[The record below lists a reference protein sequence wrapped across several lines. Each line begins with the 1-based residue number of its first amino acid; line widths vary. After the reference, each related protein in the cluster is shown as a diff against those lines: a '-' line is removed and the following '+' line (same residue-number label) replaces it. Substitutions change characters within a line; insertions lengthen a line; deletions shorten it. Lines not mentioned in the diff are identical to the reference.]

1 MPCSRALFNVRA
13 AAIRIGVNLLG
24 ADGTSLWTES
34 FDTQMTDVFAAQDTI
49 SQQVA
54 SRLRLHLTAAQ
65 HARLSKRPTSNALA
79 YDYYT
84 RGVYN
89 YDQRG
94 RGPAAR
100 DQNEATI
107 ELFKKALAADPN
119 YALAHA
125 KLAHAYAFHAVFIVP
140 DEQEKWISLAMDEI
154 NRADAIDAQLPET
167 HLARALVLYSN
178 VSGFPGSRR
187 DKRSSCGAAVR
198 SEHWP

>member
-1 MPCSRALFNVRA
+1 MTVRPASSVRHLLTEGVDAITAAKQLSVDAVLEGTVQRAGGRVRIA
-13 AAIRIGVNLLG
+13 VNLLR

-54 SRLRLHLTAAQ
+54 SRLRLQLTAAQ
-65 HARLSKRPTSNALA
+65 HARLSKRPTSNPIA

-125 KLAHAYAFHAVFIVP
+125 KLAHAYAFHAVHIVP
-140 DEQEKWISLAMDEI
+140 DEQEKWISLA
-154 NRADAIDAQLPET
+154 N
-167 HLARALVLYSN
+167 
-178 VSGFPGSRR
+178 GR
-187 DKRSSCGAAVR
+187 DQPS
-198 SEHWP
+198 

>member
-1 MPCSRALFNVRA
+1 MVLLIGTVGVGRYWFLPD
-13 AAIRIGVNLLG
+13 AAIEQPQIMSLAVLPLQSLDPNDHALGFGIAEAVIRRISQTGEVTVRPASSVRHLLTDGVDAITAAKQLSVDAVLEGTVQRAGGRVRIGVNLLR

-49 SQQVA
+49 SQEVA

-100 DQNEATI
+100 DAE
-107 ELFKKALAADPN
+107 
-119 YALAHA
+119 
-125 KLAHAYAFHAVFIVP
+125 
-140 DEQEKWISLAMDEI
+140 
-154 NRADAIDAQLPET
+154 
-167 HLARALVLYSN
+167 
-178 VSGFPGSRR
+178 
-187 DKRSSCGAAVR
+187 
-198 SEHWP
+198 